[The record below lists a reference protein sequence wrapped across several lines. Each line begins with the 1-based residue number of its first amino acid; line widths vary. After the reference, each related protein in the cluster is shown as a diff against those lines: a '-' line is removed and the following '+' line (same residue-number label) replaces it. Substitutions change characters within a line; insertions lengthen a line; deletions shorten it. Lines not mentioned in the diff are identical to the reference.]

1 MKISRFCMKKELVSN
16 ILKKAKEAHLLVH
29 FLCFFWWNRGE
40 TAAAHPDCL
49 PTQMPRHFDT
59 RLRTKKLKNL
69 PQATFF
75 YAFCPLRV
83 RLPPNIHKKAKE
95 AHLLVHFLC
104 FFWWNR
110 GESNPCPKTY
120 SHRHLR
126 AQSLINYSLRRKASD
141 SPSGFGSFICH
152 AWCKA

>member
-1 MKISRFCMKKELVSN
+1 MHFLSFFGGTEGRRLLR
-16 ILKKAKEAHLLVH
+16 ILIACDPNAKAFRYPATHQKAKKLATGN
-29 FLCFFWWNRGE
+29 FF
-40 TAAAHPDCL
+40 H
-49 PTQMPRHFDT
+49 
-59 RLRTKKLKNL
+59 
-69 PQATFF
+69 
-75 YAFCPLRV
+75 AFCPLRV

-95 AHLLVHFLC
+95 AHLAVHFSC

-126 AQSLINYSLRRKASD
+126 AQSLIKNSLRRKASD
-141 SPSGFGSFICH
+141 SPSGFGSFIRH